1 MTEEEKKMAEEY
13 VDTLLD
19 KDDAELDKF
28 LDEYLGDLRLTKKQA
43 GAILGLIKGVGICSY
58 LAGLEEGR
66 PKWHNVADG
75 DLPNCE
81 HGHTVFNQDLDRV
94 IIRNGRF
101 EHLDGCPTKVVAWCE
116 IPQYTDKE

>member
-1 MTEEEKKMAEEY
+1 MTEEQKEKYANFLNKVSEILGLNKP
-13 VDTLLD
+13 VDILRLCAVT
-19 KDDAELDKF
+19 
-28 LDEYLGDLRLTKKQA
+28 DEYLRPIEKHIA
-43 GAILGLIKGVGICSY
+43 E
-58 LAGLEEGR
+58 LEAGR
-66 PKWHNVADG
+66 PKWHKVADG

-116 IPQYTDKE
+116 IPKYTEV